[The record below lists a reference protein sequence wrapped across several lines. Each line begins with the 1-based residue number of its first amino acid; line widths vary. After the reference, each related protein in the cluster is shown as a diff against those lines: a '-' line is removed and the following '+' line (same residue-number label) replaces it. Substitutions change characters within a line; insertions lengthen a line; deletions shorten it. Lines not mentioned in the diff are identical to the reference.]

1 MVFFVLFGL
10 LFFWLHF
17 AGPRRQVGYWTTHEP
32 LSILPSLT
40 IAFFVALVATVL
52 LVRRVG

>member
-17 AGPRRQVGYWTTHEP
+17 AGPRRLVGYWIMHEP